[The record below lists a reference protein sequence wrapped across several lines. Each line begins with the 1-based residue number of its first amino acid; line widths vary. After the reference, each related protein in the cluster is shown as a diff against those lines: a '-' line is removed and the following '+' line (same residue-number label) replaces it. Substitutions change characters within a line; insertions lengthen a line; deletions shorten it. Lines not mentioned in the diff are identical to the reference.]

1 MLRFGTCPVYDRRDI
16 LVTMVNKSDMRT
28 PYNFTDLAHFKIT
41 PQTGVL
47 EPHQNISIIVSF
59 TPSQLGV
66 FKNRFLV
73 TYCNGLT
80 SDEIKL
86 VAEADK
92 PGSRKLAGGTEALPQ
107 DFERIR
113 KFVDPE
119 DVRAA
124 KERGAR
130 GVGVE
135 YDAGLVERAHA
146 HVEAEGMAGKVEIRH
161 ADVCTVDF
169 QAASMIFIYLVPEG
183 IGKIYESLD
192 AVRRRPGTRIVSYIF
207 SVKAWE
213 PIEVRVCKGVKL
225 YLYTSDSKLRA
236 CTDARC

>member
-1 MLRFGTCPVYDRRDI
+1 MSSSAMSSSALPAE
-16 LVTMVNKSDMRT
+16 KK
-28 PYNFTDLAHFKIT
+28 PA
-41 PQTGVL
+41 
-47 EPHQNISIIVSF
+47 EPHPN
-59 TPSQLGV
+59 
-66 FKNRFLV
+66 
-73 TYCNGLT
+73 
-80 SDEIKL
+80 
-86 VAEADK
+86 
-92 PGSRKLAGGTEALPQ
+92 KLAPFNPTNVATIDEALALA
-107 DFERIR
+107 
-113 KFVDPE
+113 KVVPE
-119 DVRAA
+119 DVVWDLGCGDGRFVVRAA

-225 YLYTSDSKLRA
+225 YLYTSDSKLREEEVPPTGEERKA
-236 CTDARC
+236 A